1 MWYNSRRMDIVLFFQ
16 STVRKSWRQKLAG
29 VYAFAREHDW
39 FVQVVDKYATVD
51 DVRRAFA
58 EWHPVGCLVDCAM
71 RRGAPPDRIFKGI
84 PTVYLDQN
92 PAKPSRRHPCIVHD
106 SAAEASLSGGELL
119 KLGCA
124 SYAYVG
130 TGEPFFWD
138 GERLARFK
146 DDAKAVGKTVV
157 ELPRSWLGGAIAALP
172 KPCGILGA
180 NDECALRAFHAAVAA
195 GLSVPDEVAV
205 AGIDNDEMCCE
216 AVSPGLTSAEPDF
229 EGAGYR
235 LAAMLEEE
243 IALHGRL
250 KGEKR
255 GAVPVVKYGPVR
267 LVRRGSTF
275 LSAGQSPRVRRAM
288 EHIRRHACEG
298 AVSIDE
304 VVAEMKCSRRLGT
317 FMFKKETGRTILE
330 EIHEQRFMK
339 ACDLLSRTNAPV
351 SAVVAQCGYRS
362 DSFVKRMFLRRTGMT
377 MREYRKDTKRQSLV

>member
-1 MWYNSRRMDIVLFFQ
+1 MDIVLFFQ